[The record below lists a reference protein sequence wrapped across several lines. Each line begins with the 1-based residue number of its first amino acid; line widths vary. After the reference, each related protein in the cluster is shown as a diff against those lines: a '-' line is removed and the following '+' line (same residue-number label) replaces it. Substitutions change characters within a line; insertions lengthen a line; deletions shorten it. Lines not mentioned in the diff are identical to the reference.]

1 MAVYSPTG
9 SGSVH
14 VDQVLTNISVGWP
27 NEGLV
32 GDRLFPAVGVK
43 KQSDKY
49 YVHGREGWLPENDL
63 RAPGSQAHEVPG
75 MTVST
80 DTYYAQEHS
89 LQIAVT
95 DEERD
100 NVDSPLAPDRDGTDM
115 ITSKVMLGREKSM
128 KDLVTTAANYAAGLT
143 TTLAGGAQWN
153 VANYA
158 TSDPIQDVRTG
169 VRAVHAQ
176 IFLEPNVMVIPYQVM
191 SQLEDHPD
199 FIERI
204 KYSER
209 AVLTRE
215 IIGGIFGIPNVI
227 VPGLGFNSGVAGGT
241 ETLSY
246 LWGKDVV
253 LAYVPPR
260 AGLKVPAFGYEF
272 VWNGQTVE
280 RWREERRR
288 SDILRVRRSYDM
300 KFIAKDSNSKAIA
313 GYLIKNAVA

>member
-9 SGSVH
+9 SGNVH

-27 NEGLV
+27 NDGLV
-32 GDRLFPAVGVK
+32 GERLFPAVTVK

-63 RAPGSQAHEVPG
+63 RAPGTQAHEVPG
-75 MTVST
+75 MGVST

-100 NVDSPLAPDRDGTDM
+100 NVDSPLAPDRDGTEM
-115 ITSKVMLGREKSM
+115 ITSKVMLGRELAM
-128 KDLVTTAANYAAGLT
+128 KNLVTTTANYASGLS

-209 AVLTRE
+209 AVLTRD
-215 IIGGIFGIPNVI
+215 IIGGIFGIPNII
-227 VPGLGFNSGVAGGT
+227 VPGLGYNSGVAGGT

-272 VWNGQTVE
+272 VWNTQTVE

-288 SDILRVRRSYDM
+288 SDVLRVRRSYDM
-300 KFIAKDSNSKAIA
+300 KFIAKDGSSKAIA
-313 GYLIKNAVA
+313 GYLIKAAIP